1 MGEQWLRDGF
11 EPPRLVALP
20 TGHHMRPICGADVQI
35 DYPAVMGSRSRL
47 WAKYGDA
54 WGWPPATM
62 TYEQDL
68 DDLERHEFEME
79 TGESFNYAVLDREES
94 RLVGCVYLDPPGELL
109 DADVVVS
116 WWVVD
121 ACVGSELERYLAGFV
136 PDWVMEVWGFSRP
149 AFTP

>member
-11 EPPRLVALP
+11 EPPGLVELA
-20 TGHHMRPICGADVQI
+20 TGHHMRPIRGADVQI

-54 WGWPPATM
+54 WGWPPAGM
-62 TYEQDL
+62 TYQQDL
-68 DDLERHEFEME
+68 EDLERHEREME
-79 TGESFNYAVLDREES
+79 TRESFNYAVLDPEES
-94 RLVGCVYLDPPGELL
+94 RLLGCVYLDPPGERGES
-109 DADVVVS
+109 DVVVS

-121 ACVGSELERYLAGFV
+121 GCVGSELEHYLAGFV

-149 AFTP
+149 VFAP